1 MKTILEI
8 ACFEITSALI
18 ALQSLADRIEFCS
31 ERNEGGLTP
40 NLEEFRYLRSL
51 HNKPI
56 FIMIRPKSGS
66 FLYSDEE
73 FEQMKKELLEF
84 KAAGANGFVFGILEE
99 GNRIDQKRN
108 KTLLELASPLP
119 CTFHRAF
126 DRTPDLK
133 ESIELLIQLGFS
145 AVLTSGG
152 ASFAV
157 EGKEVLKELQQSY
170 GSQIDILVG
179 GGVRSSNI
187 SELQKEIK
195 SQHYHS
201 SAVPQYE
208 TFVSE
213 EEIKSLRENLA

>member
-40 NLEEFRYLRSL
+40 NIEEFRYLRSL
-51 HNKPI
+51 HKKPI

-73 FEQMKKELLEF
+73 FEQMKKELLQF
-84 KAAGANGFVFGILEE
+84 KAAGADGFVFGVLEE
-99 GNRIDQKRN
+99 GNRIDKERN
-108 KTLLELASPLP
+108 KSLLELASPLP
-119 CTFHRAF
+119 CTFHRAY

-133 ESIELLIQLGFS
+133 ESIEQLIELGFT

-152 ASFAV
+152 ASTAM
-157 EGKEVLKELQQSY
+157 EGKEVLKELQELY
-170 GSQIDILVG
+170 GSKIDILVG

-195 SQHYHS
+195 SLYYHS

-208 TFVSE
+208 TFVNE
-213 EEIKSLRENLA
+213 VEIKSLRENLV